1 MDPTSRDDPR
11 LVDAVRSHTDLLL
24 GTARALDDATAPS
37 LCVGWSRGH
46 VLTHLARNGDGMAAL
61 VRTAVDGTGE
71 TMYLSD
77 QARDADID
85 AGAPRPLPELV
96 ADLEHSAAVL
106 AAALPRLGPDHHGIR
121 LERTPGVHLM
131 RAARIPFL
139 RLREVVYHHVDLDAG
154 FTFVHVEPWLVQL
167 FFADEGTRL
176 DESERHRALAGD
188 LLWRARGIRT
198 ERTS

>member
-1 MDPTSRDDPR
+1 MGPQLEID
-11 LVDAVRSHTDLLL
+11 
-24 GTARALDDATAPS
+24 GARAAHATLLDRIAVLTDADVRRPS
-37 LCVGWSRGH
+37 RLPGWSVAH

-167 FFADEGTRL
+167 FFADEGARL

>member
-11 LVDAVRSHTDLLL
+11 LVDAVRTHTDLLL
-24 GTARALDDATAPS
+24 GTARALDDPAAPS

-46 VLTHLARNGDGMAAL
+46 VLSHVARNADGMTAL
-61 VRTAVDGTGE
+61 VRSAVDGTGE
-71 TMYLSD
+71 TMYASTE
-77 QARDADID
+77 ARDADID
-85 AGAPRPLPELV
+85 AGASRPLGELV
-96 ADLEHSAAVL
+96 TDVEQSAAAL
-106 AAALPRLGPDHHGIR
+106 AAALPRLGAEHHGIR

-154 FTFVHVEPWLVQL
+154 FTFTDVEPWLVQL
-167 FFADEGTRL
+167 FFADEGARL
-176 DESERHRALAGD
+176 DELERHRALAGD

-198 ERTS
+198 ESSS

>member
-1 MDPTSRDDPR
+1 MDPNSRDDPR

-24 GTARALDDATAPS
+24 GTARTLDDATAPS

-46 VLTHLARNGDGMAAL
+46 VLTHLARNADGMAAL
-61 VRTAVDGTGE
+61 VRAAVDGTGE

-77 QARDADID
+77 QARDADIA
-85 AGAPRPLPELV
+85 AGASRPLPELV

-121 LERTPGVHLM
+121 LDRTPGVHLM
-131 RAARIPFL
+131 HAARIPFL

-154 FTFVHVEPWLVQL
+154 FTFDDVEPWLVRL
-167 FFADEGTRL
+167 FFADEEARL
-176 DESERHRALAGD
+176 DENERHRALVGD

>member
-85 AGAPRPLPELV
+85 AGAPRPLPELYI
-96 ADLEHSAAVL
+96 APAPRPGHAPTEHRWCQHIFDTANAA
-106 AAALPRLGPDHHGIR
+106 P
-121 LERTPGVHLM
+121 
-131 RAARIPFL
+131 
-139 RLREVVYHHVDLDAG
+139 
-154 FTFVHVEPWLVQL
+154 
-167 FFADEGTRL
+167 
-176 DESERHRALAGD
+176 
-188 LLWRARGIRT
+188 
-198 ERTS
+198 

>member
-154 FTFVHVEPWLVQL
+154 FTFVDVEPWLVRL
-167 FFADEGTRL
+167 FVADEEARL
-176 DESERHRALAGD
+176 DENARHRALAGD

>member
-1 MDPTSRDDPR
+1 M
-11 LVDAVRSHTDLLL
+11 RSHTYRLL
-24 GTARALDDATAPS
+24 GTARALDDAASPS
-37 LCVGWSRGH
+37 LCTGWSRGH

-154 FTFVHVEPWLVQL
+154 FSFVDVEPWLVQL
-167 FFADEGTRL
+167 FFADEGARL

>member
-24 GTARALDDATAPS
+24 GTARSLDDAASPS
-37 LCVGWSRGH
+37 LCVGWSRAH
-46 VLTHLARNGDGMAAL
+46 VLSHLARNADGMAAL
-61 VRTAVDGTGE
+61 VRAAVDGTGE
-71 TMYLSD
+71 TMYTSD

-85 AGAPRPLPELV
+85 AGTSRPLDELV
-96 ADLEHSAAVL
+96 ADVEHTAAVL
-106 AAALPRLGPDHHGIR
+106 AAALPRLGPEHHGIG
-121 LERTPGVHLM
+121 LDRTPGVHLM

-154 FTFVHVEPWLVQL
+154 FTFVDVEPWLVRL
-167 FFADEGTRL
+167 FVADEEARL
-176 DESERHRALAGD
+176 DENARHRALAAD

>member
-11 LVDAVRSHTDLLL
+11 LVDAVRSHTDRLL
-24 GTARALDDATAPS
+24 GTARASTTRPRHRCAPGGHGATCSPTSPATPTGWPPSCGPRSTAPGRR
-37 LCVGWSRGH
+37 C
-46 VLTHLARNGDGMAAL
+46 T
-61 VRTAVDGTGE
+61 
-71 TMYLSD
+71 LSD

-85 AGAPRPLPELV
+85 AGASRPLPELV
-96 ADLEHSAAVL
+96 ADVEHSAAVL

-154 FTFVHVEPWLVQL
+154 FTFVDVEPWLVQL
-167 FFADEGTRL
+167 FFADEGARL

>member
-11 LVDAVRSHTDLLL
+11 LVDAVRSHTDRLL
-24 GTARALDDATAPS
+24 GTARALDDAASPS
-37 LCVGWSRGH
+37 LCTGWARGH
-46 VLTHLARNGDGMAAL
+46 VLTHLARNADGMAAL
-61 VRTAVDGTGE
+61 VRAAVDGTGE
-71 TMYLSD
+71 TMYTSD

-85 AGAPRPLPELV
+85 AGASRPLTELV
-96 ADLEHSAAVL
+96 ADVEHSAAVL

-154 FTFVHVEPWLVQL
+154 FTFVDVEPWLVRL
-167 FFADEGTRL
+167 FVADEEARL
-176 DESERHRALAGD
+176 DGNARHRALAGD

>member
-154 FTFVHVEPWLVQL
+154 FTFVDVEPWLVQL
-167 FFADEGTRL
+167 FFADEGARL

>member
-121 LERTPGVHLM
+121 LERTPGVHL
-131 RAARIPFL
+131 
-139 RLREVVYHHVDLDAG
+139 
-154 FTFVHVEPWLVQL
+154 
-167 FFADEGTRL
+167 
-176 DESERHRALAGD
+176 
-188 LLWRARGIRT
+188 
-198 ERTS
+198 

>member
-11 LVDAVRSHTDLLL
+11 LVDAVRSHTDRLLD
-24 GTARALDDATAPS
+24 TARTLDDATAPS

-46 VLTHLARNGDGMAAL
+46 VLTHLARNADGMAAL
-61 VRTAVDGTGE
+61 VRAAVDGSGE
-71 TMYLSD
+71 TMYASNE
-77 QARDADID
+77 ARDADID
-85 AGAPRPLPELV
+85 AGADRPLAELV
-96 ADLEHSAAVL
+96 ADVEHSAADL
-106 AAALPRLGPDHHGIR
+106 AEALPRLGPEHHGIR
-121 LERTPGVHLM
+121 LDRTPGVHLM

-154 FTFVHVEPWLVQL
+154 FTFVDVEPWLVRL
-167 FFADEGTRL
+167 FVADEEARL
-176 DESERHRALAGD
+176 HETERHRALAAD

>member
-85 AGAPRPLPELV
+85 AGAPRPLPVGPAGRRARAHRLIRLSRGRVRAPNRPGETS
-96 ADLEHSAAVL
+96 HRWL
-106 AAALPRLGPDHHGIR
+106 AAAV
-121 LERTPGVHLM
+121 RTGS
-131 RAARIPFL
+131 
-139 RLREVVYHHVDLDAG
+139 G
-154 FTFVHVEPWLVQL
+154 
-167 FFADEGTRL
+167 
-176 DESERHRALAGD
+176 
-188 LLWRARGIRT
+188 
-198 ERTS
+198 

>member
-11 LVDAVRSHTDLLL
+11 LVDAVRSHTDRLL
-24 GTARALDDATAPS
+24 GTARALDDAASPS
-37 LCVGWSRGH
+37 LCTGWSRGH
-46 VLTHLARNGDGMAAL
+46 VLTHLARNADGMAAL
-61 VRTAVDGTGE
+61 VRAAVDGTGE
-71 TMYLSD
+71 TMYTSD

-85 AGAPRPLPELV
+85 AGASRPLTELV
-96 ADLEHSAAVL
+96 ADVEHSAAVL

-121 LERTPGVHLM
+121 LARTPGVHLM

-154 FTFVHVEPWLVQL
+154 FTFVDVEPWLVQL
-167 FFADEGTRL
+167 FFADEGARL

>member
-154 FTFVHVEPWLVQL
+154 FTFVDVEPWLVRL
-167 FFADEGTRL
+167 FVADEEARL
-176 DESERHRALAGD
+176 DENARHRALAAD

>member
-1 MDPTSRDDPR
+1 MDPTSRDAPP
-11 LVDAVRSHTDLLL
+11 LADAVRIHTALLL
-24 GTARALDDATAPS
+24 GSARAFADATAPS

-61 VRTAVDGTGE
+61 VSTAVDGTGE

-167 FFADEGTRL
+167 FFADEGARL

>member
-154 FTFVHVEPWLVQL
+154 FTFVDVEPWLVQL

>member
-154 FTFVHVEPWLVQL
+154 FTFVDVEPWLVQL
-167 FFADEGTRL
+167 YFADEGARL